1 MEKKKVKFY
10 KKWWFWVVVIIIILM
25 LIGTISEEDNTTKI
39 STNTIKQENN
49 PEDKPEVILTSFKG
63 MPQDLVESWFVTNN
77 IDGKILEEY
86 SDTVPKGEVISQSIE
101 AHTAIHQGDKVTVK
115 YSLGKK
121 PTTGQRN
128 ALEKANTYSSIMNM
142 SKQGIYKQ
150 LTSTVEGFTKEEAQY
165 AVDNINADWSKN
177 ALEKAKTYQNTMK
190 MSKNAIFFIDT
201 ISFMHDNRRFAKRGF
216 YCFLC
221 GKNELKQN
229 HYRIVVL

>member
-190 MSKNAIFFIDT
+190 MSKNAIFRQLTSNVEGFTKSEAQYAIDNLE
-201 ISFMHDNRRFAKRGF
+201 D
-216 YCFLC
+216 
-221 GKNELKQN
+221 
-229 HYRIVVL
+229 